1 MTNDGESETDFN
13 TAQNSVKK
21 INISQEKKF
30 FTENTQLL
38 SDEKT
43 TEFFCIELN
52 RLWWINPDNI
62 RSGFGGKLKYF
73 KARKKILKVPQGWIK

>member
-52 RLWWINPDNI
+52 RLW
-62 RSGFGGKLKYF
+62 
-73 KARKKILKVPQGWIK
+73 